1 MNKIVMDLLKTL
13 GYPVAYITYSGT
25 DDKYFVFNYVTEE
38 GLLFADDKAI
48 YDTYPM
54 QIHFFCPLSFNHLT
68 IKKQVKDLLINNGF
82 LYPTIRTFY
91 EKETKYNHLV
101 FETEKEIYNG

>member
-13 GYPVAYITYSGT
+13 GYPIDYIAYRGT
-25 DDKYFVFNYVTEE
+25 EDKYFVFNYITEE

-54 QIHFFCPLSFNHLT
+54 QIHFFCPSSFNHLS

-82 LYPTIRTFY
+82 IYPRIRTIY
-91 EKETKYNHLV
+91 EKETKYNHIV
-101 FETEKEIYNG
+101 FETEKEIFNG

>member
-1 MNKIVMDLLKTL
+1 MNKIVMDLKQIT
-13 GYPVAYITYSGT
+13 PCRYITYSGT

-48 YDTYPM
+48 YTPT

-82 LYPTIRTFY
+82 L
-91 EKETKYNHLV
+91 HLV
-101 FETEKEIYNG
+101 TERPFYAPEMHNHFSI

>member
-13 GYPVAYITYSGT
+13 GYPIDYIAYRGT
-25 DDKYFVFNYVTEE
+25 EDKYFVFNYITEE

-54 QIHFFCPLSFNHLT
+54 QIHFFCPASFNHLS

-82 LYPTIRTFY
+82 IYPRIRTIY
-91 EKETKYNHLV
+91 EKETKYNHIV
-101 FETEKEIYNG
+101 FETEKEIFNG